1 MSMKI
6 KNGQI
11 ELLRF
16 IFSVFV
22 LFFHVEKYILGE
34 SSTSNGVHLGF
45 ATHGSIG
52 VEFFFLLSG
61 YFMARSVFKKNQS
74 NQPYDLGK
82 DTFSFMKNK
91 YMSIFIYHIIAFV
104 IIFIEQMVI
113 NKVSLV
119 RSGIYLLKSIPGI
132 LLIQIVGIGGYIPNH
147 VEWYISAMFVTLLI
161 LYPLCRKYYSMFV
174 NVFAPIISLYTIGRL
189 IASKKCLTGV
199 LVLEGVFYRGLYRA
213 VGEIALGAILFEVTR
228 NLMKKEYTSSQKRN
242 MKICEIVCYGMV
254 FAFIFTTASK
264 SFELQALILL
274 CIGLVMSFVSFS
286 EKSILNNKFIYYL
299 GKLSLGIYLCQMI
312 AINFALALNVSVYSR
327 VLIAIILTISLAII
341 CIALGDKI
349 EKKVT
354 N

>member
-1 MSMKI
+1 
-6 KNGQI
+6 
-11 ELLRF
+11 
-16 IFSVFV
+16 
-22 LFFHVEKYILGE
+22 
-34 SSTSNGVHLGF
+34 
-45 ATHGSIG
+45 
-52 VEFFFLLSG
+52 
-61 YFMARSVFKKNQS
+61 
-74 NQPYDLGK
+74 
-82 DTFSFMKNK
+82 
-91 YMSIFIYHIIAFV
+91 
-104 IIFIEQMVI
+104 
-113 NKVSLV
+113 
-119 RSGIYLLKSIPGI
+119 
-132 LLIQIVGIGGYIPNH
+132 
-147 VEWYISAMFVTLLI
+147 
-161 LYPLCRKYYSMFV
+161 
-174 NVFAPIISLYTIGRL
+174 
-189 IASKKCLTGV
+189 
-199 LVLEGVFYRGLYRA
+199 
-213 VGEIALGAILFEVTR
+213 
-228 NLMKKEYTSSQKRN
+228 MKKEYTSSQKRN